1 MLDAGN
7 PYVLPSVLVGAAV
20 YLGLTV
26 ATDVSLPIRIGALL
40 AFVVVVPAVLNRLFG
55 GRGGPTSL
63 GDESES
69 TSETA
74 GDERSANESSGNEGP
89 R

>member
-26 ATDVSLPIRIGALL
+26 ATDASLPIRVGALL
-40 AFVVVVPAVLNRLFG
+40 VFVAVVPVVLNRLFG
-55 GRGGPTSL
+55 DRGGSAGLGGADEPTGATPGEET
-63 GDESES
+63 GDE
-69 TSETA
+69 ET
-74 GDERSANESSGNEGP
+74 R
-89 R
+89 

>member
-26 ATDVSLPIRIGALL
+26 ATDASLPIRVGALL
-40 AFVVVVPAVLNRLFG
+40 AFVAVVPVVLNRLLG
-55 GRGGPTSL
+55 DRGGSADL
-63 GDESES
+63 GDADEPTDATPGE
-69 TSETA
+69 EV
-74 GDERSANESSGNEGP
+74 GDEETR
-89 R
+89 

>member
-26 ATDVSLPIRIGALL
+26 ATDASLLIRVGALL
-40 AFVVVVPAVLNRLFG
+40 VLVGVVPVVLNRLLG
-55 GRGGPTSL
+55 HRGGPTSL
-63 GDESES
+63 GDESDES
-69 TSETA
+69 TAATAGEDA
-74 GDERSANESSGNEGP
+74 GDEGAR
-89 R
+89 

>member
-26 ATDVSLPIRIGALL
+26 ATDASLPVRVGALL
-40 AFVVVVPAVLNRLFG
+40 VFVAVVPVVLNRLLG
-55 GRGGPTSL
+55 DRGEPSDPDD
-63 GDESES
+63 GDESAAATARED
-69 TSETA
+69 A
-74 GDERSANESSGNEGP
+74 GDDGP

>member
-26 ATDVSLPIRIGALL
+26 ATDASLPVRIGAL
-40 AFVVVVPAVLNRLFG
+40 VVLVGVVPVVLNRLLG
-55 GRGGPTSL
+55 DRGGPTSL
-63 GDESES
+63 GDESDAADAADA
-69 TSETA
+69 TA
-74 GDERSANESSGNEGP
+74 GDETVGDEGT

>member
-26 ATDVSLPIRIGALL
+26 ATDASLPVRIGALL
-40 AFVVVVPAVLNRLFG
+40 AFVVVVPVVLNRLLG
-55 GRGGPTSL
+55 DRGGPTAPE
-63 GDESES
+63 GDEATAASAEDK
-69 TSETA
+69 A
-74 GDERSANESSGNEGP
+74 GDERA

>member
-26 ATDVSLPIRIGALL
+26 ATDASLPIRVGALL
-40 AFVVVVPAVLNRLFG
+40 VLVGVVPVVLNRL
-55 GRGGPTSL
+55 L
-63 GDESES
+63 GDRSKPTDPGAGDQS
-69 TSETA
+69 TDATGEDA
-74 GDERSANESSGNEGP
+74 GDEGTR
-89 R
+89 

>member
-26 ATDVSLPIRIGALL
+26 ATEASLPIRIGALL
-40 AFVVVVPAVLNRLFG
+40 VFVGVVPVVLNRLLG
-55 GRGGPTSL
+55 DRGGPTGL
-63 GDESES
+63 GDGDESTAATAGED
-69 TSETA
+69 A
-74 GDERSANESSGNEGP
+74 GDEGTR
-89 R
+89 

>member
-26 ATDVSLPIRIGALL
+26 ATDASLPVRIGALL
-40 AFVVVVPAVLNRLFG
+40 VFVAVVPVVLNRLLG
-55 GRGGPTSL
+55 GRGGPTAPDD
-63 GDESES
+63 GDETPE
-69 TSETA
+69 
-74 GDERSANESSGNEGP
+74 
-89 R
+89 

>member
-26 ATDVSLPIRIGALL
+26 ATDASLPIRISALL
-40 AFVVVVPAVLNRLFG
+40 VFVAVVPVVLNRLLG
-55 GRGGPTSL
+55 DRSGPTDL
-63 GDESES
+63 GDGDESTAATAE
-69 TSETA
+69 EDA
-74 GDERSANESSGNEGP
+74 GDDGP

>member
-26 ATDVSLPIRIGALL
+26 ATDASLPIRVGALL
-40 AFVVVVPAVLNRLFG
+40 AFVAVVPVVLNRLLG
-55 GRGGPTSL
+55 DRGGSAGL
-63 GDESES
+63 ADGDDPAGA
-69 TSETA
+69 TA
-74 GDERSANESSGNEGP
+74 GEEAADEETR
-89 R
+89 

>member
-26 ATDVSLPIRIGALL
+26 ATDASLPIRVGALL
-40 AFVVVVPAVLNRLFG
+40 VLVGVVPVVLNRLLG
-55 GRGGPTSL
+55 DRGGPTRDD
-63 GDESES
+63 GDESAAATAGED
-69 TSETA
+69 A
-74 GDERSANESSGNEGP
+74 GDEGTR
-89 R
+89 

>member
-26 ATDVSLPIRIGALL
+26 ATDASLLVRVGAL
-40 AFVVVVPAVLNRLFG
+40 VVLVGVVPVVLNRLLG
-55 GRGGPTSL
+55 NRSGPTSL
-63 GDESES
+63 GDGDESPAATAGED
-69 TSETA
+69 A
-74 GDERSANESSGNEGP
+74 GDEGTR
-89 R
+89 

>member
-26 ATDVSLPIRIGALL
+26 ATDASLLIRVGVLL
-40 AFVVVVPAVLNRLFG
+40 AFVAVVPVVLNRLLG
-55 GRGGPTSL
+55 DRGGPTSL
-63 GDESES
+63 DDGDES
-69 TSETA
+69 TAATA
-74 GDERSANESSGNEGP
+74 GEDAGDDGAR
-89 R
+89 

>member
-26 ATDVSLPIRIGALL
+26 ATDASLLIRVGALL
-40 AFVVVVPAVLNRLFG
+40 AFVVVVPVVLNRLLG
-55 GRGGPTSL
+55 DRGGPTDL
-63 GDESES
+63 GDDDESAAATAGED
-69 TSETA
+69 A
-74 GDERSANESSGNEGP
+74 GDEEAR
-89 R
+89 

>member
-26 ATDVSLPIRIGALL
+26 ATDASLLVRIGVLVV
-40 AFVVVVPAVLNRLFG
+40 FVGVVPVVLNRLLG
-55 GRGGPTSL
+55 DRGGPTGL
-63 GDESES
+63 GDDES
-69 TSETA
+69 TPATAGEDA
-74 GDERSANESSGNEGP
+74 GDEEAR
-89 R
+89 

>member
-26 ATDVSLPIRIGALL
+26 ATGASLPIRIGALL
-40 AFVVVVPAVLNRLFG
+40 VFVAVVPVVLNRLLG
-55 GRGGPTSL
+55 DRGGQTPPG
-63 GDESES
+63 GD
-69 TSETA
+69 
-74 GDERSANESSGNEGP
+74 DEATE
-89 R
+89 

>member
-26 ATDVSLPIRIGALL
+26 ATDASLPIRVGALL
-40 AFVVVVPAVLNRLFG
+40 VLVGVVPVVLNRLLG
-55 GRGGPTSL
+55 DRGGPTL
-63 GDESES
+63 DDGDESAAATAGED
-69 TSETA
+69 A
-74 GDERSANESSGNEGP
+74 GDEGTR
-89 R
+89 

>member
-26 ATDVSLPIRIGALL
+26 ATDASLPIRIAALL
-40 AFVVVVPAVLNRLFG
+40 AFVVVVPTVLNRLFG
-55 GRGGPTSL
+55 GRSEPTGP
-63 GDESES
+63 GDGEPDGE
-69 TSETA
+69 
-74 GDERSANESSGNEGP
+74 
-89 R
+89 